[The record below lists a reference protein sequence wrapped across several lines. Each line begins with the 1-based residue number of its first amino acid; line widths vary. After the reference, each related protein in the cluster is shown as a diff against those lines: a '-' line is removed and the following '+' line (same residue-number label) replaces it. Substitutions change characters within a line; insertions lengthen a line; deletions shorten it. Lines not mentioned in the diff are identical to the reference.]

1 MPDHQRP
8 ASGVRRWLLV
18 GALAIVTA
26 APAVVVSAVV
36 VSAPANADERRD
48 LYLVT
53 LEGPGLSGLK
63 SDLPPLLASLRMS
76 AEQEQV
82 LNSVSAA
89 DPVYRWRTALN
100 GFAVELTTDQAE
112 LLAAHPD
119 VALVE
124 ANEVRPLASTGRSD
138 LAGAASGAPSK
149 GGAGTVIGVV
159 DSGIAPESRLFAE
172 VPGLG
177 RQPDD
182 FSGTCA
188 EGDAW
193 DVDIC
198 NGKLM
203 AAEWFVGGFGEDNL
217 RSASA
222 LSPRDTDGHG
232 TQMASIAA
240 GNADVTVRVPGQ
252 SLGSFGGL
260 APQAR
265 IAVYKACWGAPDPAD
280 DGCATADLVT
290 AIDRAT
296 SDGVDV
302 LSLSVGGPDEFDTV
316 ERALLGAAEADI
328 VVVAAAGNAGRTA
341 YAGHPSPWVTT
352 VGGTTAALRKGEV
365 VRGSAAPLTGA
376 MVATRTVGPARLV
389 LGSRVRAPGATREA
403 ARVCAPG
410 SLDAG
415 AVAGR
420 IVLCE
425 RGLVGRVDK
434 SRAVSLADGV
444 GMVLVNDAPGSLD
457 EDFHSVP
464 TVHLAR
470 EPGRDLVR
478 WLTDHP
484 HTLVS
489 LRPVG
494 LVSSVPRVASW
505 SSGGDP
511 SAALLKPDLVAP
523 ATGILGST
531 PEDTRGVAWD
541 FVTGTSAATAY
552 AAGVAA
558 TLLSRRDLSATE
570 VRSALATT
578 AQPLTTGVLAAGAGR
593 VRAGDSARPGLV
605 YPLDAGDYRSWL
617 EGRRTHLNTPSIL
630 LTGGQ
635 RAARRTITN
644 VGSHAL
650 YFSSRTVGFERR
662 ITVTPAAVRLDP
674 GESATFRTTV
684 RGRGFTARLDDGYV
698 VWRGASGTLTRIP
711 VLISR

>member
-1 MPDHQRP
+1 VPDLQRSV
-8 ASGVRRWLLV
+8 SGVRRAVLAAALV
-18 GALAIVTA
+18 LAAVASVPT
-26 APAVVVSAVV
+26 PAT
-36 VSAPANADERRD
+36 ADEPRE

-53 LEGPGLSGLK
+53 LDGPGLSGLQIN
-63 SDLPPLLASLRMS
+63 LPPVLAGLRMS

-82 LNSVSAA
+82 LDYVGAP
-89 DPVYRWRTALN
+89 DPVYRWRSALN
-100 GFAVELTTDQAE
+100 GFAVELTDAQAE
-112 LLAAHPD
+112 RLAGHPG

-124 ANEVRPLASTGRSD
+124 PNEIRPLASVGRAH
-138 LAGAASGAPSK
+138 LAGAATGAPHR
-149 GGAGTVIGVV
+149 GGAGTVVGVV

-177 RQPDD
+177 RVPDD

-188 EGDAW
+188 DGDSW
-193 DVDIC
+193 DPDVC

-203 AAEWFVGGFGEDNL
+203 AAQWFVAGFGEDRL
-217 RSASA
+217 RAASA

-252 SLGSFGGL
+252 SLGSFGGM

-265 IAVYKACWGAPDPAD
+265 LAVYKACWGAPDPAD

-328 VVVAAAGNAGRTA
+328 VVVAAAGNDGRTA

-352 VGGTTAALRKGEV
+352 VGGTTAALRKGQV
-365 VRGSAAPLTGA
+365 VRGQAASLTGA
-376 MVATRTVGPARLV
+376 MVATHSVGPARLV
-389 LGSRVRAPGATREA
+389 LGERVRAPGATREA

-415 AVAGR
+415 AVADT

-425 RGLVGRVDK
+425 RGTVGRVDK
-434 SRAVSLADGV
+434 SRAVSLADGI
-444 GMVLVNDAPGSLD
+444 GMVLVNDARGSLD

-464 TVHLAR
+464 TVQLAQA
-470 EPGRDLVR
+470 PGRDLIR
-478 WLTDHP
+478 WLGRHP
-484 HTLVS
+484 RTRVS

-494 LVSSVPRVASW
+494 LVPSVPKVASW

-531 PEDTRGVAWD
+531 PEDSRGVAWD

-558 TLLSRRDLSATE
+558 TLLAERDLSATE

-578 AQPLTTGVLAAGAGR
+578 AQPLVSGVLAGGAGR
-593 VRAGDSARPGLV
+593 VRAGDSATPGLV
-605 YPLDAGDYRSWL
+605 YPLDAGDYRPWL
-617 EGRRTHLNTPSIL
+617 EGRRTHLNTPSIQL
-630 LTGGQ
+630 SGGQ
-635 RAARRTITN
+635 DTARRTVTN
-644 VGSHAL
+644 VGRRAL
-650 YFSSRTVGFERR
+650 YFSSRAVGFDRQVSVR
-662 ITVTPAAVRLDP
+662 PAAIRLDP
-674 GESATFRTTV
+674 GESATYRVTV
-684 RGRGFTARLDDGYV
+684 ARRGRFARLDDGYV

>member
-1 MPDHQRP
+1 MPDHQHP
-8 ASGVRRWLLV
+8 ASGVRRWLLA
-18 GALAIVTA
+18 GAIAIA
-26 APAVVVSAVV
+26 AVA
-36 VSAPANADERRD
+36 SAPTPASAEEPQD

-53 LEGPGLSGLK
+53 LDGPGLSGLDT
-63 SDLPPLLASLRMS
+63 DLPPVLASLRMS
-76 AEQEQV
+76 AEQGQV
-82 LNSVSAA
+82 LATIGGR
-89 DPVYRWRTALN
+89 DPVYRWHTALN
-100 GFAVELTTDQAE
+100 GFAVELTQAEAE
-112 LLAAHPD
+112 LLAGHPD

-124 ANEVRPLASTGRSD
+124 ANEIRPLASIGRAD
-138 LAGAASGAPSK
+138 VVGAAAGARTQ

-172 VPGLG
+172 VPKLG
-177 RQPDD
+177 RLPDD
-182 FSGTCA
+182 FDGSCA
-188 EGDAW
+188 DGDSW
-193 DVDIC
+193 DPDIC

-203 AAEWFVGGFGEDNL
+203 AAEWFVHGFGEDNL
-217 RSASA
+217 RAASA

-265 IAVYKACWGAPDPAD
+265 LAVYKACWGAPDPAD

-328 VVVAAAGNAGRTA
+328 VVVAAAGNNGRTA

-376 MVATRTVGPARLV
+376 MVATQPVGPARLV
-389 LGSRVRAPGATREA
+389 LGSRVSAPGSTREA
-403 ARVCAPG
+403 ARVCTPG

-415 AVAGR
+415 AVADR

-425 RGLVGRVDK
+425 RGTVGRVDK

-444 GMVLVNDAPGSLD
+444 GMVLVNDTRGSLD

-470 EPGRDLVR
+470 GPGRDLIR
-478 WLTDHP
+478 WLAAHP
-484 HTLVS
+484 RTEIS

-494 LVSSVPRVASW
+494 LVSSVPRVAAW
-505 SSGGDP
+505 SSAGDP
-511 SAALLKPDLVAP
+511 SAAVLKPDLVAP

-531 PEDTRGVAWD
+531 PKDARGVAWD

-558 TLLSRRDLSATE
+558 TLLAERDLSATE

-593 VRAGDSARPGLV
+593 VRADDSATPGLV
-605 YPLDAGDYRSWL
+605 YPLDAGSYRAWL
-617 EGRRTHLNTPSIL
+617 EGRRSHLNTASIL
-630 LTGGQ
+630 LSGGQ

-644 VGSHAL
+644 VGSKAL
-650 YFSSRTVGFERR
+650 YFSSRTLGFERR
-662 ITVTPAAVRLDP
+662 VTVTPAAVRLDP
-674 GESATFRTTV
+674 GESATYRITV
-684 RGRGFTARLDDGYV
+684 SGRGRTARLDDGYV
-698 VWRGASGTLTRIP
+698 AWRGASGTVTRIP